1 MNLIPDIL
9 KPYIG
14 ICKHLPAYSTI
25 CRYIFGFR
33 FFPENYSTPR
43 PCRPKFPSDSSPSN
57 ARGGEPCTGHGSDG
71 FLLYHTAS
79 LRGSHLEGRSVRIR
93 PRRFAFRG
101 LRVASDAR
109 RRREG
114 PRRRPEPRADDGDA
128 ARAPGVAGRYQPN
141 RRAEIHPRRKT
152 RRAHGGV
159 RATMRRGTS
168 RYEPRTGAAASPTA
182 RQ

>member
-14 ICKHLPAYSTI
+14 ICKHLPLYSSI
-25 CRYIFGFR
+25 RRYIFGLR
-33 FFPENYSTPR
+33 FVPEDSSTTC
-43 PCRPKFPSDSSPSN
+43 PCRPLN
-57 ARGGEPCTGHGSDG
+57 ARGGEPCTGRGSDG

-101 LRVASDAR
+101 LRVARDAR
-109 RRREG
+109 RRREA

-128 ARAPGVAGRYQPN
+128 
-141 RRAEIHPRRKT
+141 
-152 RRAHGGV
+152 
-159 RATMRRGTS
+159 
-168 RYEPRTGAAASPTA
+168 
-182 RQ
+182 